1 MTDVFVG
8 HMLVDKCF
16 DRAKKSDKHH
26 SRRLWTKGSISPEK
40 RIEMRARGY
49 IAECAVCLHLGGD
62 PVTDLHWNPKKW
74 DGGLDYRA
82 SGLSIDV
89 KATDHPN
96 AKRLMWPVKN
106 IDKLQTAANLF
117 IFARVLPSGRQQ
129 LGQIVDLVGWVTK
142 ERFINEHTKAL
153 CMPGIVDGTPY
164 LNENHLDAMES
175 LRLHLNNQNATT
187 NKGEIHYDSRHR

>member
-8 HMLVDKCF
+8 HLMVDKCF

-26 SRRLWTKGSISPEK
+26 SRKLWTKGSISPEK

-49 IAECAVCLHLGGD
+49 IAEVALCLFLGGD

-74 DGGLDYRA
+74 DGGLDYRYN
-82 SGLSIDV
+82 GRTIDV

-106 IDKLQTAANLF
+106 IDKLPSAADIF
-117 IFARVLPSGRQQ
+117 VFARVLPSGRSA
-129 LGQIVDLVGWVTK
+129 LGHNVDLVGFVTK
-142 ERFINEHTKAL
+142 ERFIKEHTKAI
-153 CMPGIVDGTPY
+153 CMPGLVDGTPFM
-164 LNENHLDAMES
+164 NENFLDNIDG
-175 LRLHLNNQNATT
+175 LRLHLSHQSATPT
-187 NKGEIHYDSRHR
+187 RRESHECRR